1 MLFSSLSFLY
11 IFLPLVLVVYYLVPG
26 KLKNLILLAF
36 SLLFY
41 YIGEQKLVLLLLLSS
56 LVDYIC
62 SLGIERY
69 RSKPGMPRLF
79 LSLSILANV
88 SLLGYFKYIDLIIRS
103 INAVLNTQIDL
114 LKVALPIGISFF
126 TFQTMSYTFDVYRG
140 DVKAERNFLDFF
152 TYVSLFPQL
161 IAGPIVRYKTVA
173 VELKERKFDLAA
185 FGSGI
190 SRFCIGLGKKILIAN
205 TLAGACKVYGEMADK
220 TTVITWVYAISFAL
234 QIYFDF
240 SGYSDMAIGLGKLFG
255 FSFPENFN
263 YPYIAKSATE
273 FWRRWHMTL
282 GVWFRDYV
290 YIPMGGNR
298 VPALRFILNILV
310 VWALTGLWH
319 GAEYNFVLWGL
330 YYGLILLLE
339 KFLLK
344 TPLQKGRVLPHLY
357 LLFITL
363 VGFILFDVPSVGEAV
378 RTCGRLFGI
387 GTVFTNAVSTYY
399 AKSYAFI
406 IAVASILATPLA
418 RNICLAAIKLRI
430 CERLRTVLEP
440 AACLLILIVS
450 TAYLVDGSYN
460 PFMYFRF

>member
-11 IFLPLVLVVYYLVPG
+11 LFLPLVLLVYYLVPG
-26 KLKNLILLAF
+26 KLKNAILLVF

-41 YIGEQKLVLLLLLSS
+41 AVGEQKLVLLLLFSS
-56 LVDYIC
+56 VVDYTC
-62 SLGIERY
+62 SLCIERF
-69 RSKPGMPRLF
+69 RNKPGLPKLF
-79 LSLSILANV
+79 LSLSLIANI
-88 SLLGYFKYIDLIIRS
+88 SLLGYFKYIDLVIRS
-103 INAVLNTQIDL
+103 INAILDTQLDL

-126 TFQTMSYTFDVYRG
+126 TFQTMSYTFDVYRQ

-173 VELKERKFDLAA
+173 VELKERHFDWTA
-185 FGSGI
+185 FGYGVR
-190 SRFCIGLGKKILIAN
+190 RFCIGFGKKILIAN
-205 TLAGACKVYGEMADK
+205 TLAGACKAYGDMPDK
-220 TTVITWVYAISFAL
+220 TSLITWLYAIAFSL

-290 YIPMGGNR
+290 YIPLGGNR
-298 VPALRFILNILV
+298 VPALRFVLNILI
-310 VWALTGLWH
+310 VWSLTGLWH
-319 GAEYNFVLWGL
+319 GAEYNFLIWGL

-344 TPLQKGRVLPHLY
+344 KPLLQGKVWQHVY
-357 LLFITL
+357 LLCITL
-363 VGFILFDVPSVGEAV
+363 FGFILFDATSVSEAI

-387 GTVFTNAVSTYY
+387 GTVFTNITSTYY

-406 IAVASILATPLA
+406 IVVAAILATPLV
-418 RNICLAAIKLRI
+418 RNLSAAAIKYRLGQ
-430 CERLRTVLEP
+430 RLRNVLEP
-440 AACLLILIVS
+440 VFCVLILIVA